1 MKTLLKI
8 FLIFLIPLSV
18 STQQQSSIGG
28 GYEESK
34 SEKSTDPESRVID
47 DNYSEIPA
55 NDIYG
60 IWDTRNIH
68 AYSFNKSRLKDT
80 LTMVMAYDS
89 CDFVVPHD
97 GHITSPFGNRS
108 GGYHHGTDVKLRTGE
123 KVKSAFEGMVRISQY
138 SSSYGHVVVIRH
150 NNGLE
155 TLYAH
160 LSKRKVKPGD
170 HVEAGDLI
178 GLGGNTG
185 RSSGSHL
192 HFECR
197 FKGEPVNPSKII
209 DWKAGIL
216 KTDTVYLTKNN
227 FKTSKNLI
235 KKKVQVK
242 KTTEKSL
249 NAEKKPVENKPVVKK
264 ATVINKTPKTK
275 ESKKV
280 VQKKTVE
287 KKKVETK
294 KTVEKKAAT
303 KVKSVPAA
311 NKKYHKIKSGDT
323 IYSLARVNGVTVNQ
337 IRKWNNIGSNNLIK
351 VGTKIRVQ

>member
-1 MKTLLKI
+1 M
-8 FLIFLIPLSV
+8 

-28 GYEESK
+28 GFEASK
-34 SEKSTDPESRVID
+34 SEVTTDPVVKEID

-55 NDIYG
+55 NDLYE

-89 CDFVVPHD
+89 CDFVLPHE
-97 GHITSPFGNRS
+97 GHVTSPFGNRS
-108 GGYHHGTDVKLRTGE
+108 GGYHHGTDIKLRTGE

-138 SSSYGHVVVIRH
+138 SSSYGNVVVVRH
-150 NNGLE
+150 NNGFE

-170 HVEAGDLI
+170 HVEAGDLV

-197 FKGEPVNPSKII
+197 YKGEPVNPHKLI
-209 DWKAGIL
+209 DWNEGVL
-216 KTDTVYLTKNN
+216 KTDTVYLTKSN
-227 FKTSKNLI
+227 FKSSKNLV
-235 KKKVQVK
+235 KKKPMPK
-242 KTTEKSL
+242 KVVEKIV
-249 NAEKKPVENKPVVKK
+249 EENKPVV
-264 ATVINKTPKTK
+264 
-275 ESKKV
+275 S
-280 VQKKTVE
+280 
-287 KKKVETK
+287 KKKVEKSNTTKRTKTPVKEVKKTITK
-294 KTVEKKAAT
+294 KAKVET
-303 KVKSVPAA
+303 NVKPKTASTQ
-311 NKKYHKIKSGDT
+311 NKKYYKIKSGDT
-323 IYSLARVNGVTVNQ
+323 IYSLARVNGVSVDQ
-337 IRKWNNIGSNNLIK
+337 IRAWNKIGSNNLIK